1 MKERNKAIPA
11 VKDNFILFD
20 FDGVIA
26 DSFAPAF
33 EIQKM
38 ICPALDEDSYR
49 RRFEGNIND
58 WEDPINTHTAECRH
72 DIDFFVE
79 YIPRMRN
86 EVQIKPGMTEVIT
99 QLGKEYTL
107 VMISSTI
114 TSPIQEFMEKHN
126 LASHFVEIMGNDV
139 HTSKVEK
146 IKTVFGRYGT
156 SAGNCLFITDTLGDM
171 READKMGVGT
181 IGVTWGFHASETL
194 QRGGPFCLVGEPQFL
209 PNAVADYFAN
219 TSR

>member
-1 MKERNKAIPA
+1 MKNRNKAIPA

-107 VMISSTI
+107 VIISSTI

-146 IKTVFGRYGT
+146 MKMIFEKYKTSPERCV
-156 SAGNCLFITDTLGDM
+156 FITDTLGDM
-171 READKMGVGT
+171 HEAEQTEVGT
-181 IGVTWGFHASETL
+181 IGVSWGFHRRETL
-194 QRGGPFCLVGEPQFL
+194 ARGTPFRTVDKPQFL